1 MTRIREEQKEARHK
15 DSLCTLCSSD
25 TREVFHHHFSTQ
37 QLRDFSAKYRS
48 LGTFTCPICKMEEPV
63 ELPTNTTRRL
73 LLSSSTLF
81 NIWEDPNLKVDTH
94 FEMEAVVGGR
104 VRDLTRVLDRLYL
117 RDKPNRLDIVAV
129 CTINN
134 IGEGQPPEDIIA
146 EMQEMKNL
154 LAEHSRLYKH
164 EPPSYV
170 SFATCILPPKFCSFQ
185 IPTNQ
190 ANAPDLTEWIP
201 PPNFVNRSQDIETLN
216 KHIKDM
222 NQKEKLDYLGLH
234 MWGMR
239 YPKSGNKQ
247 HKFDTNPGTAKIW
260 RETQVRKKLHFTPEI
275 KLKIVSS
282 ILNIFH
288 HNSMV

>member
-1 MTRIREEQKEARHK
+1 
-15 DSLCTLCSSD
+15 
-25 TREVFHHHFSTQ
+25 
-37 QLRDFSAKYRS
+37 
-48 LGTFTCPICKMEEPV
+48 MEEPV

-73 LLSSSTLF
+73 LLSSRTLF

-146 EMQEMKNL
+146 EMQEMKDL
-154 LAEHSRLYKH
+154 LAEHSCLYKH

-190 ANAPDLTEWIP
+190 ANNPDITEWIP

-282 ILNIFH
+282 ILNIFNIFH